1 MQKGTPSSQC
11 QQLMDSQTS
20 HVLGVWG
27 GVPIL
32 VPRKEGLRDRRA
44 QMHRRGVKDGE
55 RKAQGQVLKAS
66 QEQSPALVKAA
77 QAEVLGWG

>member
-1 MQKGTPSSQC
+1 M
-11 QQLMDSQTS
+11 
-20 HVLGVWG
+20 
-27 GVPIL
+27 PIL

-55 RKAQGQVLKAS
+55 RKAQVLKAS
-66 QEQSPALVKAA
+66 QEQSPALVKAS